1 MNIIKG
7 EVFNLKLSK
16 LKLYNYRCFGD
27 EEQII
32 DIDNITA
39 FIGNNSTGKTAALL
53 ALNCIF
59 SNNSNDR
66 ILKRSDFHLPK

>member
-27 EEQII
+27 EEQVI

-59 SNNSNDR
+59 SNNSTPVYNFL
-66 ILKRSDFHLPK
+66 IFEK

>member
-1 MNIIKG
+1 MKTG
-7 EVFNLKLSK
+7 VFNLKLSK

-39 FIGNNSTGKTAALL
+39 FIKNTE
-53 ALNCIF
+53 
-59 SNNSNDR
+59 
-66 ILKRSDFHLPK
+66 LKEQQHCWH